1 MTPAEP
7 MSYPPEG
14 KKEQAERSALLRELA
29 DLKPPP
35 VLRPGPT
42 R

>member
-1 MTPAEP
+1 MTPPKP
-7 MSYPPEG
+7 MSFPPDG

-29 DLKPPP
+29 GLKPPP
-35 VLRPGPT
+35 VLKPGLT